1 VTNNATNVSPSSAEL
16 SGAYGDVPPNHAIS
30 YYYSWGLCTS
40 YPNSSTSSNI
50 SSISNP
56 GPSGE
61 LPPLQLLGLLSNAQY
76 CYQLRFGSFKILT
89 ALSARPSA
97 QRTAECGSHVDSYL
111 ARAPLIRLAS
121 RTTRRALA
129 TPAERRWSSPPPAI
143 RHLPTTDQWSMRT
156 LCAHPNTSSRRQTER
171 AASCY
176 CLSGPRQLPS
186 PHRPLGQYIW
196 HLLSCPSLHL
206 IRTQLRCTRCPGRAT
221 SGC

>member
-1 VTNNATNVSPSSAEL
+1 MHILPQFEHEQQHLLDLQSRPKRGAATPSASRTAL
-16 SGAYGDVPPNHAIS
+16 QRPILLPGAFRI
-30 YYYSWGLCTS
+30 
-40 YPNSSTSSNI
+40 
-50 SSISNP
+50 
-56 GPSGE
+56 
-61 LPPLQLLGLLSNAQY
+61 
-76 CYQLRFGSFKILT
+76 FKILT

-97 QRTAECGSHVDSYL
+97 QRAAECGSHVDSYL
-111 ARAPLIRLAS
+111 ARAPLIRRAS
-121 RTTRRALA
+121 RTTRRARA
-129 TPAERRWSSPPPAI
+129 TPAERRWSSPPPVI

-176 CLSGPRQLPS
+176 CLPGPRQLPS

-196 HLLSCPSLHL
+196 HLLSCPSLHS